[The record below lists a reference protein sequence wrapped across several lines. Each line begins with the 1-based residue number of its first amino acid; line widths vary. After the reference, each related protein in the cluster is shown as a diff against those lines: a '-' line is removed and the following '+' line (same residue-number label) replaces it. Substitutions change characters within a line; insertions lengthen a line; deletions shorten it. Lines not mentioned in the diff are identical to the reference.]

1 MWPTNSQNINNINN
15 KMIQIDQNKN
25 NINEQGP
32 IYQTPIKQSLNV
44 QGNNDTPLQFDFNF
58 YFGNLWSSGHIP
70 AQNIEIP
77 INNSVTQHNREAN
90 MLLFKSSLEKSGYKL
105 TPVSEMK
112 NSNINEYG
120 INNNLNNIYENDL
133 NQNEFTKKNLT
144 ELFNNAKNDEFLQ
157 SNKIVNNTS
166 NNLMENHNNIYYYN
180 NSGNSNIII
189 PNNINNPNLVFNN
202 VNNNIQNNMDYDD
215 EDEYNKENNK
225 NTLNGQNIIN
235 RNYENKKL
243 NNNNSNNFNK
253 NENNFNSKGEEMFNS
268 PINKKPKKIFECS
281 GSTLATNSSKS
292 STRKRRFRK
301 NSEQLVMLSQFFN
314 EHKHWSKNQ
323 IKEISIKT
331 GLKENKVYKWLWD
344 QRNKEYKSTKF
355 IINKKNLP

>member
-1 MWPTNSQNINNINN
+1 
-15 KMIQIDQNKN
+15 MIQIDQNKN

-77 INNSVTQHNREAN
+77 INNSVTQHNRETN

-112 NSNINEYG
+112 NSNINDYG

-157 SNKIVNNTS
+157 SNKKGNNTS
-166 NNLMENHNNIYYYN
+166 NNLMENHNIYYYN
-180 NSGNSNIII
+180 NSGNNNIII

-202 VNNNIQNNMDYDD
+202 INNNIQNNMEYDD

-225 NTLNGQNIIN
+225 NIINGQNIIN
-235 RNYENKKL
+235 KNYENKKL
-243 NNNNSNNFNK
+243 NNNNSNNFNNNK

>member
-1 MWPTNSQNINNINN
+1 
-15 KMIQIDQNKN
+15 MIQIDQNKN

-112 NSNINEYG
+112 NSNINDYG

-157 SNKIVNNTS
+157 SNKKGNNIS
-166 NNLMENHNNIYYYN
+166 NNLMENHNIYYYN
-180 NSGNSNIII
+180 NSGNNNIII

-202 VNNNIQNNMDYDD
+202 VNNNIQNNMEYDD

-225 NTLNGQNIIN
+225 NIINGQNIIN
-235 RNYENKKL
+235 KNYENKKL
-243 NNNNSNNFNK
+243 NNNNSNNFNNNK

>member
-1 MWPTNSQNINNINN
+1 
-15 KMIQIDQNKN
+15 MIQIDQNKN

-77 INNSVTQHNREAN
+77 INNSVTQHNRETN

-112 NSNINEYG
+112 NSNINDYG

-157 SNKIVNNTS
+157 SNKKGNNIS
-166 NNLMENHNNIYYYN
+166 NNLMENHNIYYYN
-180 NSGNSNIII
+180 NSGNNNIII
-189 PNNINNPNLVFNN
+189 PNNINNPNLAFNN

-225 NTLNGQNIIN
+225 NIINGQNIIN
-235 RNYENKKL
+235 KNYENQKL
-243 NNNNSNNFNK
+243 NNNNSNNFNNSK

-355 IINKKNLP
+355 IINKKNIP